1 VTNIRMDLVH
11 EILYRIAKTVEYGL
25 NITSAHF
32 LANIDDP
39 RFAKSRIRWNSFAQA
54 VDSEDQFGGFKV
66 VGKDSM
72 LLRVASIL
80 GRGSLNAGTFV
91 AQVFHWFHVGRPR
104 ATTSYRACI
113 NVLLSSEKVHL
124 NLLRKMTEAHSILT
138 VFNACK
144 HRSQFEMTQNYIVTP
159 LDQLNIRARLSAV
172 A

>member
-1 VTNIRMDLVH
+1 M
-11 EILYRIAKTVEYGL
+11 
-25 NITSAHF
+25 
-32 LANIDDP
+32 
-39 RFAKSRIRWNSFAQA
+39 Q
-54 VDSEDQFGGFKV
+54 DQFGGSKL

-91 AQVFHWFHVGRPR
+91 AQVFHWFYVGRPR

-144 HRSQFEMTQNYIVTP
+144 HRSQVESTCTQNYHVTS
-159 LDQLNIRARLSAV
+159 LDQLSIRARLPAV

>member
-1 VTNIRMDLVH
+1 M
-11 EILYRIAKTVEYGL
+11 
-25 NITSAHF
+25 F
-32 LANIDDP
+32 L
-39 RFAKSRIRWNSFAQA
+39 Q
-54 VDSEDQFGGFKV
+54 DQFGGFKL

-72 LLRVASIL
+72 LLRIANVL

-91 AQVFHWFHVGRPR
+91 VQVFHWFYVGRPR
-104 ATTSYRACI
+104 ATTSYRACV

-124 NLLRKMTEAHSILT
+124 NLLRKMTEAHSLPT

-144 HRSQFEMTQNYIVTP
+144 HRSQNESTQNYIVTS

>member
-1 VTNIRMDLVH
+1 L
-11 EILYRIAKTVEYGL
+11 
-25 NITSAHF
+25 F
-32 LANIDDP
+32 L
-39 RFAKSRIRWNSFAQA
+39 Q
-54 VDSEDQFGGFKV
+54 DQFGGFKV